1 MLHRVRR
8 PLLLGLHQIV
18 VAVGILLFPLELA
31 AHRAGLRLPVP
42 IARLVD
48 ATGRALE
55 NATN

>member
-8 PLLLGLHQIV
+8 GLLLGLHQFA

-31 AHRAGLRLPVP
+31 ARRAGLRLPVP
-42 IARLVD
+42 IASLVE